1 MEVYGDHATIPLSGC
16 RAGGRDTGP
25 DSSLHERLMS
35 NIVVRATDKW
45 RQETFA
51 YLMG

>member
-1 MEVYGDHATIPLSGC
+1 MEVYGD
-16 RAGGRDTGP
+16 RAINDHWRTLGRDTVP

>member
-1 MEVYGDHATIPLSGC
+1 MQLMIIGG
-16 RAGGRDTGP
+16 RWAGGRDTVP

-35 NIVVRATDKW
+35 NIVVRVTDKW